1 MRHPF
6 QSIPADKRPAV
17 FWPLLLITLF
27 LLVLLNMEGKP
38 MVTPAAP
45 LGIVSYELAGSV
57 SRAQEIL
64 ASWDQRAQLSAAF
77 SLGLDY
83 VFMLAYSTTIGLAC
97 VWTADALR
105 RRGWPLASVGAPLAW
120 GLWLA
125 AAFDATENIA
135 LVVILFRDRPVTLA
149 GSGALVCDLQVQPD
163 LPGAGICFLRHGGF
177 PGGETQEDLN
187 RRWTR
192 MNADKDF

>member
-6 QSIPADKRPAV
+6 QAIPPEVRPKV
-17 FWPLLLITLF
+17 FWPMLAITLF
-27 LLVLLNMEGKP
+27 LLVLLNLEGKP

-57 SRAQEIL
+57 SRAQQIL

-97 VWTADALR
+97 IWTADVLR
-105 RRGWPLASVGAPLAW
+105 RRSWPLAWVGAPLAW
-120 GLWLA
+120 GQWLA

-135 LVVILFRDRPVTLA
+135 LVIILFGTVQAPWPEVARWCAIFKFSLIFL
-149 GSGALVCDLQVQPD
+149 GLVYAFFGLVVSLVVKP
-163 LPGAGICFLRHGGF
+163 R
-177 PGGETQEDLN
+177 
-187 RRWTR
+187 
-192 MNADKDF
+192 